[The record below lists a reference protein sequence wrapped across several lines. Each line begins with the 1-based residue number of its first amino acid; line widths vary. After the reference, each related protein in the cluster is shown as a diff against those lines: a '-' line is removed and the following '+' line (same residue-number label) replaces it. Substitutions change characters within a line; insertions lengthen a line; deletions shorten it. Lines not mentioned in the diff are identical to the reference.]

1 MLTKERLEMSG
12 NSYVLDTNVIS
23 FFLKGDSNLLPYF
36 NYTTIHISFVTEL
49 ELKSIPNLNTE
60 DIEKLENLLSTF
72 IITDINSSI
81 KETTVIF
88 KKDYKLKLP
97 DAIIAATAYYLGYEL
112 ITADKIFNKLPIPI
126 TFYAK

>member
-1 MLTKERLEMSG
+1 MSG
-12 NSYVLDTNVIS
+12 NSYFLDTNIIS
-23 FFLKGDSNLLPYF
+23 FYLKGDINLLPYF

-60 DIEKLENLLSTF
+60 DIEKLESLLSTF
-72 IITDINSSI
+72 IITDINSNI

-97 DAIIAATAYYLGYEL
+97 DAIIASTAFYLGYEL
-112 ITADKIFNKLPIPI
+112 ITADMVFSRLPIPI
-126 TFYAK
+126 TIYTR